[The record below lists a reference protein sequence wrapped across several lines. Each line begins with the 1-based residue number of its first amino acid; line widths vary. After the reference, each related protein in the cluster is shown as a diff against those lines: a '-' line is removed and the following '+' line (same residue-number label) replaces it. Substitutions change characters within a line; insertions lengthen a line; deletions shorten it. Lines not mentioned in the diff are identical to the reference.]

1 MREAERLKF
10 FKHRMQSMVKIKKNI
25 KVASLTTFGIGGVAK
40 FFCVVKNVNDLKKA
54 LDFAHKNKLEVL
66 ILGGGSN
73 ILLPEKI
80 DDLVIKIDIKGIKF
94 VDRGKYV
101 LMSAGAGENWD
112 RIVEKTVKKDL
123 SGIENLSLIPG
134 SVGAAVYQNIGA
146 YGAELKNVLLKAV
159 VFDTKTD
166 KVKILKNKECKFGY
180 RDSVFQHKDNL
191 IILDVMLK
199 LNKKF
204 KPNVSYVDLANCFKN
219 KKPSLSELRTVV
231 IKIRKNKFLY
241 PDKLS
246 NAGSF
251 FKNPIISGRKVSAA
265 QLIEKAGWK
274 GRRLGRVGVSP
285 THSLVIVNYG
295 GARASEVINL
305 ASKIQRDVFKK
316 FGIKLEPEVKIVK
329 P

>member
-1 MREAERLKF
+1 
-10 FKHRMQSMVKIKKNI
+10 MQSMVKIKKNI

-219 KKPSLSELRTVV
+219 KKPSLSELRKVV

-241 PDKLS
+241 PDKLP

-251 FKNPIISGRKVSAA
+251 FKTPIV
-265 QLIEKAGWK
+265 
-274 GRRLGRVGVSP
+274 
-285 THSLVIVNYG
+285 
-295 GARASEVINL
+295 
-305 ASKIQRDVFKK
+305 
-316 FGIKLEPEVKIVK
+316 
-329 P
+329 